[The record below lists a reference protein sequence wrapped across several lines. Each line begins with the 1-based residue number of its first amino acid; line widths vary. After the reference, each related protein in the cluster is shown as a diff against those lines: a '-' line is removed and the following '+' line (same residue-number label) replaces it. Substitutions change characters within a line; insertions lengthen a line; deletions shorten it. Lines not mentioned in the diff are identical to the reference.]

1 MLDLT
6 INGKSY
12 QADEGTRVLAACRQA
27 GVNIP
32 TLCWLDGHPHFTSCM
47 VCVVKDV
54 NQDRLIPAC
63 SALVTDGMVIE
74 TDSDEVIEGRR
85 VAVELLLS
93 EHIGDCLAPCQR
105 VCPLELNIPQLIRY
119 VAAGNIP
126 AAALIVESAQANS
139 DVTCATCK
147 APCEKACRRGR
158 TDQPIAIRKLIE
170 KVLGKVEMETE
181 DRRRKTEDRGC
192 RTEIAE
198 SAPNSLQPI
207 TRNQELRT
215 SPRFDSRIGVLQ
227 PGDMDAFMAGASQAP
242 QQPPKGDQ
250 FTSAEA
256 VREAERCLH
265 CDCRK
270 PDSCKLRQLAETV
283 RAKQSRYK
291 RDDPRPAIEIQR
303 DHPDIIFEPGKC
315 ITCGIC
321 TRIAEAAGENPGLTF
336 LQRGIDTRIGVP
348 FGDSLQSALTTDTA
362 LRCADACPT
371 AALSRR
377 EREKSAF

>member
-12 QADEGTRVLAACRQA
+12 QADEGTRVLAACREA
-27 GVNIP
+27 GVDIP

-74 TDSDEVIEGRR
+74 TDSAEVIEGRR

-126 AAALIVESAQANS
+126 AAAEIIKTAQANS

-147 APCEKACRRGR
+147 APCEKACRRR
-158 TDQPIAIRKLIE
+158 RADQPIAIRQLIE
-170 KVLGKVEMETE
+170 MVERYRPTTE
-181 DRRRKTEDRGC
+181 DGRQ

-198 SAPNSLQPI
+198 SAPNSLQPR
-207 TRNQELRT
+207 TKNQELRT
-215 SPRFDSRIGVLQ
+215 SPRFDSRIGALQ

-242 QQPPKGDQ
+242 QQPPKGDH

-270 PDSCKLRQLAETV
+270 PIDCKLRQLAGAYEA
-283 RAKQSRYK
+283 RQSRYK
-291 RDDPRPAIEIQR
+291 RDDPRPAIEIHR

-336 LQRGIDTRIGVP
+336 LQRGIATRIGVP
-348 FGDSLQSALTTDTA
+348 FGDSLQSALTRDTA